1 MKRLGILSLI
11 FVLSIVNLPVQKA
24 EASGNTSIKTMKT
37 LEKGDEYQY
46 DIDGDGEKDTIYWTS
61 KKGRDSVYVLSVYV
75 NEDKIYSKKSVD
87 YLGVE
92 RVALCNINQKD
103 DYVEILV
110 ESESSSLQKNCVF
123 LRYDD
128 GDVTTL
134 FNYAKNHGKKRYE
147 VGDIRGT
154 WKIKGNGTVIFENS
168 IGLYSNTTG
177 SLQIQVP
184 LKLKNGKLVYT
195 GKNDYKLSHPQ
206 AYNLEYYNYKAG
218 NRIKVYKKASKNA
231 KTAFT
236 MKKGERFCGLKIHV
250 VKWGKADKNSYTA
263 KRFFL
268 QVTTN
273 EGRTGWVYIPSLTN
287 TSQDFTGGGSVSL
300 PAWS

>member
-11 FVLSIVNLPVQKA
+11 FVLSLVSLPVQKT

-37 LEKGDEYQY
+37 LKKGDEYQY

-87 YLGVE
+87 YLGFE

-110 ESESSSLQKNCVF
+110 ESESSSLPVNCVF

-147 VGDIRGT
+147 INDVRGE
-154 WKIKGNGTVIFENS
+154 WVIKGNGTVIFKNS
-168 IGLYSNTTG
+168 SSLYSATTG
-177 SLQIQVP
+177 SLAIQVP
-184 LKLKNGKLVYT
+184 LKLKKGKLVYT
-195 GKNDYKLSHPQ
+195 GKQDYKVD
-206 AYNLEYYNYKAG
+206 NLQSSTLGYYNYMAG
-218 NRIKVYKKASKNA
+218 NRIKVYKKASKNS

-236 MKKGERFCGLKIHV
+236 IVNGQRFCGKKIHV
-250 VKWGKADKNSYTA
+250 VKWGKQNKISYTA
-263 KRFFL
+263 KSFFL
-268 QVTTN
+268 QIETE
-273 EGRTGWVYIPSLTN
+273 EGNTGWVYIPSLTN
-287 TSQDFTGGGSVSL
+287 TSQDFTGGGSVNL
-300 PAWS
+300 PAWG

>member
-11 FVLSIVNLPVQKA
+11 FVLSLVSLPVQKT
-24 EASGNTSIKTMKT
+24 EASGNTSIKKMKT

-75 NEDKIYSKKSVD
+75 NEDKIYSKKSVN
-87 YLGVE
+87 YLGIE

-110 ESESSSLQKNCVF
+110 ESESSSLPKNCVF

-147 VGDIRGT
+147 VNDIRGT
-154 WKIKGNGTVIFENS
+154 WVIKGNGTVINTNN
-168 IGLYSNTTG
+168 LYSDTTG
-177 SLQIQVP
+177 SLEIQVP
-184 LKLKNGKLVYT
+184 LKLKKGKLVYT
-195 GKNDYKLSHPQ
+195 GKNDYKLNHPQ
-206 AYNLEYYNYKAG
+206 ASDLGYYNYKAG
-218 NRIKVYKKASKNA
+218 NRIKVYKKASKNS

-236 MKKGERFCGLKIHV
+236 MKKGQRFCAKKIHV
-250 VKWGKADKNSYTA
+250 VTWGKADKYSYTA
-263 KRFFL
+263 KKFFL
-268 QVTTN
+268 QIKTE
-273 EGRTGWVYIPSLTN
+273 EGQTGWVYIPSLTN
-287 TSQDFTGGGSVSL
+287 TSQDFTGGGSVRL